1 MRDNSSLT
9 LVKDSHIW
17 LKHSKMLYS
26 GIYCLFLFIRTISF
40 QKQAP
45 TKVFPIVVTLAFAR
59 LSRHFESS
67 CWHASATAPYNRS
80 AIYTSYIYGANAVAP
95 MNFLTSLSDR
105 KKSNTTV
112 CFLSRR
118 KHWRLIVDFFSQSLV
133 TSHPTEGITHAG
145 LSKLVPWNLRWKST
159 AKGSCCG
166 YLPPAL
172 TDFLYAEWICRIP
185 AHFWT
190 CIYR

>member
-80 AIYTSYIYGANAVAP
+80 AIYTSYIYGHP
-95 MNFLTSLSDR
+95 MFATSLAAKNCVASCR
-105 KKSNTTV
+105 ESRSSFYFSPCYATSCSVWHPHCNLSHNFFWEGTNHNTT
-112 CFLSRR
+112 
-118 KHWRLIVDFFSQSLV
+118 
-133 TSHPTEGITHAG
+133 
-145 LSKLVPWNLRWKST
+145 
-159 AKGSCCG
+159 
-166 YLPPAL
+166 
-172 TDFLYAEWICRIP
+172 
-185 AHFWT
+185 
-190 CIYR
+190 